1 MRWSLKPRPWHL
13 AVALTVI
20 SCAGAPPPAR
30 DAEFDVVLRGGR
42 IYDGSGGAPYD
53 ADVAINGDRIVS
65 IGDLGGARGR
75 LDLDVAG
82 LAVAPGFINMLSWAD
97 ATLLAD
103 PRSLSD
109 LVQGVTLEVFGE
121 GWSMGPLT
129 EAMRERLLADQ
140 TDLRFEVPW
149 TTLGEYL
156 QHMETRGVSTNVASF
171 VGATTVRI
179 HELGYEDRAPTPE
192 QLERMRELVR
202 QAMREGAMGLGSSL
216 PYVPATF
223 ASTDELAALAGA
235 AAESGGMYITHLR
248 GEGDTL
254 LEALDEFFEIVRRA
268 GGRGEI
274 YHFKASGKDNWW
286 KYAEAIRRIEAAR
299 AGGLPVTADIYP
311 YRASSTGLTIM
322 LPDWVQEGGREAME
336 ARLRDPEQRARVVAE
351 LDMIPPEDIVLS
363 SFRNEAL
370 RPLTGK
376 TLAEVAALRGSSAEE
391 TVIDLLLKDESRVG
405 TIRFTMSED
414 NVRAGISLPWVSF
427 CSDASSIAPEPPY
440 TNSQPHPRAYGS
452 FARVLGKYVRE
463 EGVMSLQEAI
473 RRLSGLPAA
482 NLRLQLRGLLR
493 AGYFADVVVFDPA
506 SIRDNATF
514 EQPHQL
520 ATGVTHVLVNG
531 EPVIRDGLHTGAK
544 PGRFVKGPG
553 WREPR

>member
-1 MRWSLKPRPWHL
+1 MRSRATNRSFLL
-13 AVALTVI
+13 AAALGAA
-20 SCAGAPPPAR
+20 SCVSAPSGT
-30 DAEFDVVLRGGR
+30 DTEFDIVLRGGR
-42 IYDGSGGAPYD
+42 VYDGSGGDPYS
-53 ADVAINGDRIVS
+53 ADVGISSDRIVS
-65 IGDLGGARGR
+65 IGNLRGARGR

-121 GWSMGPLT
+121 GWSMGPLN
-129 EAMRERLLADQ
+129 EAMRARLLADQ

-156 QHMETRGVSTNVASF
+156 AHMETRGVSTNVASF

-179 HELGYEDRAPTPE
+179 HELGYADRAPTPVE
-192 QLERMRELVR
+192 LERMQELVR
-202 QAMREGAMGLGSSL
+202 QAMREGAMGVGSSL
-216 PYVPATF
+216 PYVPAVF
-223 ASTDELAALAGA
+223 ASTDELAALASA
-235 AAESGGMYITHLR
+235 AAELGGMYITHLR

-254 LEALDEFFEIVRRA
+254 FEALDEFFEIVRRA

-274 YHFKASGKDNWW
+274 YHFKASGKDNWP

-299 AGGLPVTADIYP
+299 AGGLAVTADIYP

-322 LPDWVQEGGREAME
+322 LPDWVQEGGREEMT
-336 ARLRDPEQRARVVAE
+336 ARLRDPVQRARVVAE
-351 LDMIPPEDIVLS
+351 LDMIPPEDILLS
-363 SFRNEAL
+363 SFRNQAL

-376 TLAEVAALRGSSAEE
+376 TLAQVAEMRGASAEE
-391 TVIDLLLKDESRVG
+391 TVIDLLLEDESRVG

-414 NVRAGISLPWVSF
+414 NVRSGIALPWVSF
-427 CSDASSIAPEPPY
+427 CSDASSIAPEEPY

-463 EGVMSLQEAI
+463 EKTMSLQDAI
-473 RRLSGLPAA
+473 RRLSGLPAE
-482 NLRLQLRGLLR
+482 NLRLQKRGLLR
-493 AGYFADVVVFDPA
+493 PGYFADVVVFDPA
-506 SIRDNATF
+506 TIRDLATF

-520 ATGVTHVLVNG
+520 ATGVAHVLVNG
-531 EPVIRDGLHTGAK
+531 EPVIRDGRHTGAT

-553 WREPR
+553 WKGPQ